1 MISERRLRRALVA
14 LLVAVVLGLAA
25 RFSQQSAARST
36 PAAPPAPAAS
46 VPPTAPPARGTDPV
60 LAAFRARQSDVQV
73 ETAAKVI
80 RVLKDDDKG
89 SRHERFLIRVA
100 DTLTVLVAHNIDLS
114 PRIPLLAGDS
124 VRLRGEYEWDERG
137 GVIHWTHRDPRGRR
151 AGGWIMHEARRY
163 D

>member
-1 MISERRLRRALVA
+1 MSERRLRRALVA
-14 LLVAVVLGLAA
+14 LLVAATLAFA
-25 RFSQQSAARST
+25 SRFASHGA
-36 PAAPPAPAAS
+36 APAAS
-46 VPPTAPPARGTDPV
+46 PALPTPTLPAADAPGSSTGADPV
-60 LAAFRARQSDVQV
+60 LAAFRARRSDVEV
-73 ETAAKVI
+73 ETAAKVM
-80 RVLKDDDKG
+80 RVLKDDEKG

-151 AGGWIMHEARRY
+151 AGGWIMHEGRRY